1 MQNHSIKILCCFFL
15 ISFFKC
21 GFIENKELIIDSID
35 IDVKIERFDQKF
47 DSVSNS
53 NINNLKNKYP
63 FLFPNKYDD
72 DFWIKK
78 KNDTIY
84 KLLSTAVSEKFK
96 DLDFVSNQIKNS
108 FKHLKYE
115 FHKIKIPRVITVIN
129 NVDYLNKVILADSL
143 LFISIDTYMG
153 KKNDLY
159 QGIPKYI
166 RNTMSIEFLVPN
178 IIEKFSDKLI
188 KKSKNKNFIS
198 EMIFYGKK
206 LYFKDIILP
215 NHSDL
220 LKNEY
225 TKEQYDWINENE
237 IFIWRY
243 FVDKELLYVNDE
255 KLYDRFLLPGPFSKF
270 YLEIDKESP
279 PRVGQWVGLQIV
291 KSYVANN
298 PKISL
303 KELLSISNEEIFL
316 KSKYKPRKIWQ

>member
-1 MQNHSIKILCCFFL
+1 MQNYSIKILFCFFL

-35 IDVKIERFDQKF
+35 LEIKIERFDQKF
-47 DSVSNS
+47 DSVSKK
-53 NINNLKNKYP
+53 NINNLKSNYP

-72 DFWIKK
+72 NFWIKK

-84 KLLSTAVSEKFK
+84 RLLSIAVNERFK
-96 DLDFVSNQIKNS
+96 DLDSVSNQIKNS
-108 FKHLKYE
+108 FKLLKYE
-115 FHKIKIPRVITVIN
+115 FPEIKIPRIITVIN
-129 NVDYLNKVILADSL
+129 NVDYQNKVILADSL
-143 LFISIDTYMG
+143 LLISIDTYMG
-153 KKNDLY
+153 KENDLY

-178 IIEKFSDKLI
+178 IIEKFSEKLI
-188 KKSKNKNFIS
+188 KKSNNKTFIS
-198 EMIFYGKK
+198 EIIFYGKK
-206 LYFKDIILP
+206 LYFKNIILP
-215 NHSDL
+215 NYSDL

-225 TKEQYDWINENE
+225 TKEQFDWINENE

-243 FVDKELLYVNDE
+243 FIDKELLYVNDE
-255 KLYDRFLLPGPFSKF
+255 KLHDRFLLPSPFSKF

-279 PRVGQWVGLQIV
+279 PRVGQWIGLQIV

-298 PKISL
+298 PKLSL
-303 KELLSISNEEIFL
+303 RELLNVSNEEIFM

>member
-1 MQNHSIKILCCFFL
+1 MQNHSIKILCCLFL

-115 FHKIKIPRVITVIN
+115 FPKIKIPRVITVIN

>member
-1 MQNHSIKILCCFFL
+1 MQNHSIKILCCFFS

-21 GFIENKELIIDSID
+21 GFIENKELIIDSIE

-84 KLLSTAVSEKFK
+84 KLLSTAVIEKFK

-115 FHKIKIPRVITVIN
+115 FPKIKIPRVITVIN

-153 KKNDLY
+153 KENDLY

-215 NHSDL
+215 NHSDF

-291 KSYVANN
+291 KSYAANN

>member
-1 MQNHSIKILCCFFL
+1 MQNHSIKILCCLFL

-115 FHKIKIPRVITVIN
+115 FPKIKIPRVITVIN

-153 KKNDLY
+153 KENDLY

>member
-1 MQNHSIKILCCFFL
+1 MQNHSIKILCCLFL

-21 GFIENKELIIDSID
+21 GFIENKEFIIDSID

-115 FHKIKIPRVITVIN
+115 FPKIKIPRVITVIN

-153 KKNDLY
+153 KENDLY